1 MKTLKSM
8 LAVATA
14 VGLATA
20 VQAVQDKDVSTG
32 FEKLSQGDTV
42 TTGVKDNSNG
52 YSYFYFTGSN
62 DDDNESTIVA
72 FEDNES
78 PVARPKGVSRFTD
91 ADSTARTNALQVS
104 TGTDPLLRTFLP
116 APGSNGGTPSKS
128 PIEEVTYID
137 TLVQFT
143 VTPSTDNVT
152 PGEDDKL
159 MIYLKESIVSNNTD
173 VASDGTD
180 AESGE
185 PASTPPVT
193 NLVVLAGFHGAEG
206 VVSYEYN
213 VMNPGLTV
221 VPGKWY
227 RLTVKVIPDVTLY
240 FDEETEEYAHA
251 DSSHVGFSVYID
263 GTQCVFDKMIY
274 DETIETED
282 APGYL
287 YIDSVYNS
295 EANGAQIDNKE
306 ILLSLL
312 AENDYKS
319 LNNSGQPALCAVGFA
334 GEGMVDDLVYTTS
347 DPFASTVDFTLA
359 FGADNTISS
368 VEYTVGGTEGTIQ
381 NRTFEDVVVGSLVE
395 IKDIGFADGYEF
407 DKYTLAGVTQEA
419 TTTEGSIATFKI
431 NDDATGNVSLTIV
444 AKEKAATYP
453 TYVADA
459 DDTVKGNYDTWL
471 GGVSGI
477 AAGGDASGYE
487 NQFLLNQAASTTIAD
502 NALVIKSITENTNG
516 GWDIVIG
523 CSVEGVG
530 LSTTEGENAQVCNGY
545 LAVSYTSDLSGSWTK
560 ENINVEAGTETGT
573 VKVNV
578 NKNGAKFMKV
588 SLETTKTSTT
598 QE

>member
-20 VQAVQDKDVSTG
+20 VQAVQDKDASTG
-32 FEKLSQGDTV
+32 FEMLTNGTPVV
-42 TTGVKDNSNG
+42 TGTLDKPDESGNTKGSGSHFKYTGANE
-52 YSYFYFTGSN
+52 
-62 DDDNESTIVA
+62 DDNESAIVEFTEA
-72 FEDNES
+72 D
-78 PVARPKGVSRFTD
+78 VAATEGKRPKGVSKFTGLD
-91 ADSTARTNALQVS
+91 ATARAKALQVS
-104 TGTDPLLRTFLP
+104 TGTDPLLRTFLDQ
-116 APGSNGGTPSKS
+116 ASTSLQ
-128 PIEEVTYID
+128 PITTTMYVD

-143 VTPSTDNVT
+143 VTPHDDTVT
-152 PGEDDKL
+152 PSADDKL
-159 MIYLKESIVSNNTD
+159 MIYLKETMTVDNS
-173 VASDGTD
+173 GT
-180 AESGE
+180 GC
-185 PASTPPVT
+185 STNFFT
-193 NLVVLAGFHGAEG
+193 NLVVKAGIIADAENFYVETNEYTLSGADVE
-206 VVSYEYN
+206 
-213 VMNPGLTV
+213 
-221 VPGKWY
+221 PGKWY
-227 RLTVKVIPDVTLY
+227 RLTVTMIPTVFSDDWDPCMGFLINIDGNECLTSGSFWKTEEVGDALIENEILAAMVDELNQRLVIPIT
-240 FDEETEEYAHA
+240 
-251 DSSHVGFSVYID
+251 GI
-263 GTQCVFDKMIY
+263 G
-274 DETIETED
+274 
-282 APGYL
+282 APPLQG
-287 YIDSVYNS
+287 
-295 EANGAQIDNKE
+295 
-306 ILLSLL
+306 
-312 AENDYKS
+312 
-319 LNNSGQPALCAVGFA
+319 VGFA
-334 GEGMVDDLVYTTS
+334 GEGKVDDFVYTST
-347 DPFASTVDFTLA
+347 DPTATVVNFTFAYDTAKVD
-359 FGADNTISS
+359 S
-368 VEYTVGGTEGTIQ
+368 VKYTVTGASSPDS
-381 NRTFEDVVVGSLVE
+381 NYVFEDIEVGSLVE
-395 IKDIGFADGYEF
+395 ITELKFMPGYEF

>member
-32 FEKLSQGDTV
+32 FEKLNVGTRVVTGIPDTQNA
-42 TTGVKDNSNG
+42 DNTFPSGLN
-52 YSYFYFTGSN
+52 SYFKYAGAN
-62 DDDNESTIVA
+62 ADDNESAIVEFTEA
-72 FEDNES
+72 D
-78 PVARPKGVSRFTD
+78 VAATEGKRPKGVSKFTGLD
-91 ADSTARTNALQVS
+91 ATARAKALQVS
-104 TGTDPLLRTFLP
+104 TGTDPLLRTFAEQSSTSLQ
-116 APGSNGGTPSKS
+116 SINTTMY
-128 PIEEVTYID
+128 VD

-143 VTPSTDNVT
+143 VTPHDDTVT
-152 PGEDDKL
+152 PSTDDKL
-159 MIYLKESIVSNNTD
+159 MIYLKETKTVTPAADEGSVEAISYSTNLMVTAGYYDNMTTSKTNAYTLTVSN
-173 VASDGTD
+173 
-180 AESGE
+180 
-185 PASTPPVT
+185 
-193 NLVVLAGFHGAEG
+193 G
-206 VVSYEYN
+206 VKVEA
-213 VMNPGLTV
+213 
-221 VPGKWY
+221 GKWY
-227 RLTVKVIPDVTLY
+227 RLTVEMIPNI
-240 FDEETEEYAHA
+240 F
-251 DSSHVGFSVYID
+251 SSSSGMTCLGFLVKID
-263 GTQCVFDKMIY
+263 GNACT
-274 DETIETED
+274 
-282 APGYL
+282 L
-287 YIDSVYNS
+287 DSQFLSTSMQGVYGL
-295 EANGAQIDNKE
+295 A
-306 ILLSLL
+306 LSP
-312 AENDYKS
+312 YS
-319 LNNSGQPALCAVGFA
+319 LQNIGELIIPVSGRSATTLEAVGFA
-334 GEGMVDDLVYTTS
+334 GEGKVDDFVYTST
-347 DPFASTVDFTLA
+347 DPTANVVDFT
-359 FGADNTISS
+359 FGFDRTKVSS
-368 VEYTVGGTEGTIQ
+368 VSYTVAGASYDEAK
-381 NRTFEDVVVGSLVE
+381 TFEDVEVGSLVE
-395 IKDIGFADGYEF
+395 ITGLTFAGGYEF
-407 DKYTLAGVTQEA
+407 DKYELDGLTA
-419 TTTEGSIATFKI
+419 TNTTESVFKI

-444 AKEKAATYP
+444 AKEKVATYP